1 MELKN
6 LLKKLKRTTLS
17 KEEKYLANSC
27 DHVELERRQKELQK
41 GEAPW
46 HIVTNKNLKGWV

>member
-27 DHVELERRQKELQK
+27 DHVELERRQRELQK

-46 HIVTNKNLKGWV
+46 QIVTNKNLKGWV